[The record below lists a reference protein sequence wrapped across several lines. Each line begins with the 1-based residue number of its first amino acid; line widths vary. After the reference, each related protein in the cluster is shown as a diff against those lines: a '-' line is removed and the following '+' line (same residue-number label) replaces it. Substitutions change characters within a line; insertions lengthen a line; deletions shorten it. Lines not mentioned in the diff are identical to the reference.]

1 MFSKRCE
8 YGIRALIFIASK
20 SKQGLKT
27 GIVEISQSIGAP
39 TKFIAKILHEL
50 TKHELVQSQ
59 KGPGGG
65 FFMDAKSFN
74 KTLADVVKVIDG
86 DTLFTGCALGLDYCT
101 EKKPCPIHF
110 EFKKVRKDI
119 YELLQA
125 SKLGALQEQL
135 EHKLA
140 YLKQR

>member
-20 SKQGLKT
+20 SKRGLKT
-27 GIVEISQSIGAP
+27 GIIEIALAIDAP
-39 TKFIAKILHEL
+39 EKFIAKILHEL
-50 TKHELVQSQ
+50 TRHELVQSQ

-74 KTLADVVKVIDG
+74 NTLADVVKVIDG

-119 YELLQA
+119 YDMFQA
-125 SKLGALQEQL
+125 SKLGELQEQL
-135 EHKLA
+135 ELKLA

>member
-27 GIVEISQSIGAP
+27 GIVEIAQAIDAP
-39 TKFIAKILHEL
+39 EKFIAKILHEL
-50 TKHELVQSQ
+50 TKHKLVQSQ
-59 KGPGGG
+59 KGPAGG
-65 FFMDAKSFN
+65 FYLDAKSFN
-74 KTLADVVKVIDG
+74 NTLADIVKAIDG
-86 DTLFTGCALGLDYCT
+86 DTLFTGCALGLDYCS

-125 SKLGALQEQL
+125 SKLGELQEQL
-135 EHKLA
+135 ENKMA
-140 YLKQR
+140 FLKQR

>member
-20 SKQGLKT
+20 SKRGLKT
-27 GIVEISQSIGAP
+27 GIIEIAQAIDAP
-39 TKFIAKILHEL
+39 EKFIAKILHEL
-50 TKHELVQSQ
+50 TRHELVQSQ
-59 KGPGGG
+59 KGPAGG

-74 KTLADVVKVIDG
+74 NTLADVVKVIDG
-86 DTLFTGCALGLDYCT
+86 DKLFTGCALGLDYCS

-119 YELLQA
+119 YDLLQA
-125 SKLGALQEQL
+125 SKLGEVQEHL
-135 EHKLA
+135 ENKLA
-140 YLKQR
+140 FLKQR